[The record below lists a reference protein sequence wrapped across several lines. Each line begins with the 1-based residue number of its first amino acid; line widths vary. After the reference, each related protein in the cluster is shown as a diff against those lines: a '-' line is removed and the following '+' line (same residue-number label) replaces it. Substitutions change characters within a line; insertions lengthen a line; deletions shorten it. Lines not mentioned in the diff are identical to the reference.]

1 MYEVERKTIT
11 IDVSQHDAIVDL
23 KRGKDTIRDVVDRL
37 LDTRVANDDSITHLD
52 TAMEDLETQ
61 MFLLRSAVV
70 ELREVLMVWQR
81 TA

>member
-37 LDTRVANDDSITHLD
+37 LGTRVANDDSITHLD

-61 MFLLRSAVV
+61 IFLLRDAVV
-70 ELREVLMVWQR
+70 GLREVLKDAR
-81 TA
+81 SE